1 MEKQNLPAIIEALI
15 FAAEAPLPL
24 EKIREILDVSK
35 KEVQGILERLR
46 TEYDNQARGFT
57 LVEVGEGWQF
67 RTRPEFAPWIRKMK
81 KAKSFAL
88 SQPALETLAVIAY
101 KQPIM
106 RSEIEKIRGVDSG
119 GVLRTL
125 LEKKLIK
132 ILGRKDIPGRPLV
145 YGTSRHFLEIFGLKD
160 LTGLPTLKEIDNLG
174 VGEREKIVS
183 PNGLIEA
190 DKENEPISPKEDF
203 GQPEGETELKKG
215 KEINANLQE
224 TEIDE
229 QLAENLENSG

>member
-1 MEKQNLPAIIEALI
+1 MDNQHLPAIIEALI

-35 KEVQGILERLR
+35 KEVQDILESLR
-46 TEYDNQARGFT
+46 TTYDNQGRGFT
-57 LVEVGEGWQF
+57 LVEVAEGWQF
-67 RTRPEFAPWIRKMK
+67 RTRPEYAPWIRKMK
-81 KAKSFAL
+81 KVKTFAL

-160 LTGLPTLKEIDNLG
+160 LTGLPTLKEMENLG
-174 VGEREKIVS
+174 AGEREKILS
-183 PNGLIEA
+183 TNALIGA
-190 DKENEPISPKEDF
+190 GKENEPPDAGDDL
-203 GQPEGETELKKG
+203 GQ
-215 KEINANLQE
+215 QE
-224 TEIDE
+224 TEREFKKGHEVKEGLPEIKIDE
-229 QLAENLENSG
+229 